1 MVGLLSNLQFC
12 LSVSFSMVSVYP
24 ISYLLFTSILPLK
37 NRKGWFVEEI
47 FGLKKG
53 YIYSNIKFA

>member
-1 MVGLLSNLQFC
+1 VVGLLSNLQFC
-12 LSVSFSMVSVYP
+12 LSVSFSMVSVNP
-24 ISYLLFTSILPLK
+24 FSYLLFISILPLK

-53 YIYSNIKFA
+53 YIHSNIEFS